1 MTLAEV
7 AGDTGRQ
14 AVESLRGY
22 IYQIYASALAWVS
35 LQDDALL
42 HLEVAEDYSVAVDD
56 LLNARQV
63 KATGEAITL
72 NTASVAQTI
81 DALFDLQDRN
91 QGRVV
96 NIQYLTTSEVG
107 LERRLEDRINGTS
120 GLTYWHL
127 AALGAPPEP
136 LRQRLL
142 SLQICDRAKTFI
154 RGASEEE
161 LRRGLFSR
169 IEWRCGEP
177 SLDGLREQLEDVI
190 VAWCDR
196 RNQSSSNARSIVSRM
211 LQRVLEVIVS
221 KDRVLRRTDLVR
233 LFDDTT
239 SVSVPREIF
248 DQKLA
253 TLSEIS
259 RRVEASAATEP
270 LSLPSVSQLA
280 PRRELVKACQNAL
293 AEFGVA
299 WLHAGAGY
307 GKTTIASMAAAEGL
321 ADWQV
326 ARFRGLDATQT
337 AQQLRRAAADA
348 RLSGA
353 AALMLDDV
361 ENLGA
366 PEVRRAI
373 EFLWS
378 GRSSSGLKL
387 LLTSSQAPPASLRR
401 NLQLADAAVK
411 EITSFSIEEVEE
423 LVAVHE
429 GHRSAFGRY
438 VYYGAGGGHPQ
449 LVHALILGLKRK
461 GWPNTDLE
469 TLPAIMGQ
477 DDDIEAERADV
488 RQRLFAEL
496 PQDDLVLLSRL
507 TLVVGHFNS
516 ELAKT
521 LGELEVP
528 DPLPGRALERLLG
541 PWIDVVGNGRYRPS
555 SLVTNLGPAALGPD
569 ATKAAHSAIARF
581 RTKGPGLEASE
592 MDGALLN
599 AMAGEER
606 GAIEAI
612 FAAVVTTGAAELPML
627 ATALPLLQS
636 FSLTQPIFPTN
647 AEISCK
653 LRMMQVLLLAAS
665 GSARTPEA
673 YAMFDVEAESL
684 PEPGR
689 FVEGLLGKLL
699 LMAGSFD
706 VIPGMIGR
714 LSKARKDGFT
724 VERAHDGSE
733 SPNPVDGLQIMFAWQ
748 FSTAK
753 NIETLD
759 RLLDELSAIPAEERD
774 FWLSSFDYPGLDR
787 ALALKKPWT
796 TVVAAG
802 GSATIEMAQRYEGL
816 ATKARSLGDDEMAA
830 AAWETAAVIYD
841 EDLKDPERALD
852 VIEIAKKQTS
862 GQTWRLDRAKSRI
875 LFHLK
880 RYAEQIEV
888 GELLTSSPS
897 ASNVE
902 MAYFLRELGI
912 GAAELGR
919 HPTDASFFE
928 RAGEQARAAEMPD
941 MSLMA
946 IGLSVDEAIARYRG
960 GEKEKPVM
968 LLRDALFA
976 LEHAPSEGSLRN
988 SALKVFIPHTISWL
1002 NSKVRGEA
1010 GIDDA
1015 AVPPGMNSNPNP
1027 DSRVSD
1033 LRRGDMDV
1041 VWLILEGV
1049 ERLFGIG
1056 AGIRTMLKSSGW
1068 DQRIPTLVDAA
1079 LLEEEFAS
1087 ALISLET
1094 ASFGEKLIGF
1104 VAARA
1109 WKISADDGREL
1120 DLVNVARGRVPKL
1133 NSEELLGRR
1142 SIISKITL
1150 VFVTMLIL
1158 RDRLEEADSV
1168 LNQANAHLPII
1179 DEQEFDALRSGAIS
1193 ASQEHAY
1200 WGAMGAIRNMT
1211 LSGTPMAPLELYISC
1226 YRLVELAP
1234 FDPSGTL
1241 LALSLPWIAEAWS
1254 KVVAQRGFQLANPR
1268 AAKRAIDDFLESNV
1282 SAGSRIGRLLL
1293 DLLSGV
1299 RVPLSD
1305 EIVIQL
1311 RTMAGQD

>member
-1 MTLAEV
+1 MVGEV

-63 KATGEAITL
+63 KATGEPITL

-120 GLTYWHL
+120 GLTYWNL
-127 AALGAPPEP
+127 AALGAPLEP

-142 SLQICDRAKTFI
+142 SLQIGGRAKTFI
-154 RGASEEE
+154 SGVSEEE
-161 LRRGLFSR
+161 LRRRLLSR

-221 KDRVLRRTDLVR
+221 KDRLLRRADLVR
-233 LFDDTT
+233 LFDETT

-253 TLSEIS
+253 ALSEMS

-270 LSLPSVSQLA
+270 LSLPIVAQLA
-280 PRRELVKACQNAL
+280 PRCELVKACQDAL
-293 AEFGVA
+293 IEYGVV

-307 GKTTIASMAAAEGL
+307 GKTTIASMAAAEGS

-326 ARFRGLDATQT
+326 ARFRGLDAMRT
-337 AQQLRRAAADA
+337 AQQIRRAAADA

-353 AALMLDDV
+353 VALMLDDV

-373 EFLWS
+373 EYLWS
-378 GRSSSGLKL
+378 GKSSSGLKL
-387 LLTSSQAPPASLRR
+387 LLTSSQAPPASMRR
-401 NLQLADAAVK
+401 NLPLAEAAVT
-411 EITSFSIEEVEE
+411 EITSFSIEEVAE
-423 LVAVHE
+423 LITLH
-429 GHRSAFGRY
+429 GGDPSAFGRY
-438 VYYGAGGGHPQ
+438 VYFGAGGGHPQ

-461 GWPNTDLE
+461 GWPEAELK
-469 TLPAIMGQ
+469 TLPALLGR

-507 TLVVGHFNS
+507 TLVIGHFDG

-528 DPLPGRALERLLG
+528 VPLPGRVLERLLG
-541 PWIDVVGNGRYRPS
+541 PWIDVVGNERYRPS
-555 SLVTNLGPAALGPD
+555 SLVTNLGPAALGPE
-569 ATKAAHSAIARF
+569 ATKAAHAAIARF
-581 RTKGPGLEASE
+581 RTRGPGLEALE
-592 MDGALLN
+592 MDGTLLN
-599 AMAGEER
+599 AMAGEEKE
-606 GAIEAI
+606 AIEAI
-612 FAAVVTTGAAELPML
+612 FAAIVSTGAAELPML
-627 ATALPLLQS
+627 ANALPLLQS
-636 FSLTQPIFPTN
+636 LSLTQPIYPADT
-647 AEISCK
+647 ELSCK

-665 GSARTPEA
+665 GSARTPTA
-673 YAMFDVEAESL
+673 YATFDIESKSL
-684 PEPGR
+684 PEPSR

-699 LMAGSFD
+699 LMTGTFE
-706 VIPGMIGR
+706 VIPGMVGR
-714 LSKARKDGFT
+714 LSRARRDGFALD
-724 VERAHDGSE
+724 RANDGSVGPG
-733 SPNPVDGLQIMFAWQ
+733 SVDGLQIMFAWQ
-748 FSTAK
+748 FSTVR

-759 RLLDELSAIPAEERD
+759 RLLDELSALPAEEKD
-774 FWLSSFDYPGLDR
+774 FWLSSFDHPGVDR

-802 GSATIEMAQRYEGL
+802 GSATPEMAQRYEAL
-816 ATKARSLGDDEMAA
+816 AMKAQALGDDEMGA

-852 VIEIAKKQTS
+852 IIEIAKKADQRTIVEIGP
-862 GQTWRLDRAKSRI
+862 GQVQDTL
-875 LFHLK
+875 HLK

-888 GELLTSSPS
+888 AEPLISSPS
-897 ASNVE
+897 DSNVE

-919 HPTDASFFE
+919 HPTDALFFD
-928 RAGEQARAAEMPD
+928 RASEQARAAEMPD
-941 MSLMA
+941 MGLMA
-946 IGLSVDEAIARYRG
+946 IGLSVDEAIARFRG
-960 GEKEKPVM
+960 GEKERPVT
-968 LLRDALFA
+968 LLRDAMFA
-976 LEHAPSEGSLRN
+976 LEAAPSQGSFRH
-988 SALKVFIPHTISWL
+988 SALRVFIPHTISWL
-1002 NSKVRGEA
+1002 SSQVRGEA
-1010 GIDDA
+1010 GIDDN

-1027 DSRVSD
+1027 DSRVGD

-1041 VWLILEGV
+1041 VWLILDGV
-1049 ERLFGIG
+1049 ERLFGID
-1056 AGIRTMLKSSGW
+1056 AGIRAMLKSSGW

-1079 LLEEEFAS
+1079 LLEEELAS
-1087 ALISLET
+1087 ALMSLET
-1094 ASFGEKLIGF
+1094 ASFNEKLIGF
-1104 VAARA
+1104 VAALA
-1109 WKISADDGREL
+1109 WKMSADDGGEL
-1120 DLVNVARGRVPKL
+1120 DLVNVARGRVPRL
-1133 NSEELLGRR
+1133 DDEALLSRR

-1150 VFVTMLIL
+1150 VFVTMLVL
-1158 RDRLEEADSV
+1158 QDRLVDADAV
-1168 LNQANAHLPII
+1168 LNRANTFLPII
-1179 DEQEFDALRSGAIS
+1179 DEQELDALRGGANI
-1193 ASQEHAY
+1193 
-1200 WGAMGAIRNMT
+1200 GPTR
-1211 LSGTPMAPLELYISC
+1211 
-1226 YRLVELAP
+1226 
-1234 FDPSGTL
+1234 
-1241 LALSLPWIAEAWS
+1241 
-1254 KVVAQRGFQLANPR
+1254 
-1268 AAKRAIDDFLESNV
+1268 
-1282 SAGSRIGRLLL
+1282 SRVLGRH
-1293 DLLSGV
+1293 G
-1299 RVPLSD
+1299 RYA
-1305 EIVIQL
+1305 
-1311 RTMAGQD
+1311 T